1 MKECS
6 CWKDVLT
13 LLLRLLL
20 GMLFLVAGLG
30 KFGDLAAF
38 RGYIHKEFD
47 PTFLAGP
54 LLVVFSY
61 ALPFVEVAAGALL
74 VLGLFT
80 RPALVLTALTLIAL
94 FFGKLVVADRQTT
107 AFIAV
112 YFLITV
118 YTLRSAENNRYA
130 LDSLLCGGCCRNE
143 NTAPTTGA

>member
-6 CWKDVLT
+6 CWKDVAT

-20 GMLFLVAGLG
+20 GVLFLVAGLG
-30 KFGDLAAF
+30 KFGDLASF
-38 RGYIHKEFD
+38 RGYFHQEFD

-54 LLVVFSY
+54 VLVLFGY

-94 FFGKLVVADRQTT
+94 FLGKIVVRDGQTA

-112 YFLITV
+112 YCLITV
-118 YTLRSAENNRYA
+118 YALRCAENNRYA
-130 LDSLLCGGCCRNE
+130 LDRLLCGCCCRDE
-143 NTAPTTGA
+143 KPAPTAGA

>member
-6 CWKDVLT
+6 CWKDVST

-20 GMLFLVAGLG
+20 GMLFLVAGLR

-61 ALPFVEVAAGALL
+61 ALPFVEVAVGALL

-94 FFGKLVVADRQTT
+94 FFGKLLVADRQTT

-118 YTLRSAENNRYA
+118 YALRSADNNQYA
-130 LDSLLCGGCCRNE
+130 LDSLMCGCCCRDE
-143 NTAPTTGA
+143 KSSPTTGA